1 MEFDSREK
9 LLEAYFDG
17 NTTLAEETE
26 LRNYFNGSNVAPQFE
41 NYRPLFVGFEAA
53 RNEVSEREV
62 LLVESAT
69 RTSNKW
75 WYGVAA
81 SAAIVIAVAGFV
93 FSEPSISQEEQE
105 ALTALNESKK
115 AMFILSEN
123 FNKGAGKLALVDQF
137 TTTKNKILK

>member
-1 MEFDSREK
+1 MEFANIEK

-17 NTTLAEETE
+17 NTTLAEEAE

-41 NYRPLFVGFEAA
+41 NYRPFFAGIEAA

-62 LLVESAT
+62 LLVENTT

-123 FNKGAGKLALVDQF
+123 FNKGAGKLALVDHF
-137 TTTKNKILK
+137 TTTKNRILK